1 MSTCIENT
9 CNESPCPSC
18 DGIGQLLGKLGR
30 LIWHRCR
37 NCGQTF
43 HDAGG
48 AQQPAQGDLRQN
60 AVLALREQAE
70 TLVAVSMRHLT
81 PATRHKLLRNDL
93 SVNAYPT
100 SGGGFVYVGIPRYDT
115 PLELDLAALFELA
128 EGAGVAWLK
137 FDADAAVIDG
147 MALRSPAE
155 AWS

>member
-1 MSTCIENT
+1 MST

-18 DGIGQLLGKLGR
+18 DGIGQKLGRLGR

-43 HDAGG
+43 HDPGG
-48 AQQPAQGDLRQN
+48 ALQPTNGELPQN
-60 AVLALREQAE
+60 AIRSLREQAE
-70 TLVAVSMRHLT
+70 TLAAVSVRHLT
-81 PATRHKLLRNDL
+81 PETRDRLLRNDL

-100 SGGGFVYVGIPRYDT
+100 GGGGFVYVGIPRYDT
-115 PLELDLAALFELA
+115 PLEDDLATLFELA

-137 FDADAAVIDG
+137 FDADAAIIDG
-147 MALRSPAE
+147 MALRSPSE